1 MSSTALP
8 PGRARHGDTRPWRA
22 GGTGHQPRGFRLA
35 RDWEEAASG
44 RDGVTPGKR
53 SIGPGGGASQGQ
65 PGAGRARQLSESA
78 SVPSERARSPHWRR
92 SRYGSA
98 RPRAPRRSST
108 GLEPG
113 GRDWTKAEGQA
124 GGRGGSWVPRGPREP
139 EPGGPGLGA
148 GSRGPT

>member
-1 MSSTALP
+1 M
-8 PGRARHGDTRPWRA
+8 
-22 GGTGHQPRGFRLA
+22 
-35 RDWEEAASG
+35 
-44 RDGVTPGKR
+44 
-53 SIGPGGGASQGQ
+53 
-65 PGAGRARQLSESA
+65 
-78 SVPSERARSPHWRR
+78 PSERARSLHRRR

-139 EPGGPGLGA
+139 EPGGPGLG
-148 GSRGPT
+148 GWESRADLVGPTRRSLREESKQNVSEA